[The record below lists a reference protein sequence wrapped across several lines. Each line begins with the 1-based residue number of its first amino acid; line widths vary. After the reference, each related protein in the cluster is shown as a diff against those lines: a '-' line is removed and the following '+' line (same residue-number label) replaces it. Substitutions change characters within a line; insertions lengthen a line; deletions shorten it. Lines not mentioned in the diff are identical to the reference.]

1 MKDLVLTKC
10 FSRDDLCAINT
21 IAHAMYE
28 AKYSDSVKPDDKKGK
43 EIFTRLLFADC
54 AHALYILRKSE
65 EYNRKRNELKEICNG
80 HHNGNGLDLS
90 QIYEAWC
97 LKEALDNPESDMD
110 EIIIRGGMKFNG
122 FMAAELIA
130 DFMKD

>member
-28 AKYSDSVKPDDKKGK
+28 AKYSDSVKTNDKKGK
-43 EIFTRLLFADC
+43 EVFIRLLFADC

-65 EYNRKRNELKEICNG
+65 EYNRKRNELKAICNE
-80 HHNGNGLDLS
+80 HHSKNGLDLS

-110 EIIIRGGMKFNG
+110 EIISRGGMKFNVY
-122 FMAAELIA
+122 MMTELIA

>member
-28 AKYSDSVKPDDKKGK
+28 AKYSDSVKPNDKKGK
-43 EIFTRLLFADC
+43 EIFIRLLFADC
-54 AHALYILRKSE
+54 AYALYILRKSE
-65 EYNRKRNELKEICNG
+65 KYNRKRNELKEICNK
-80 HHNGNGLDLS
+80 HHSKDGLDLS

-110 EIIIRGGMKFNG
+110 EIIFRGGMKFNLY
-122 FMAAELIA
+122 MTEPIA
-130 DFMKD
+130 DFMMED